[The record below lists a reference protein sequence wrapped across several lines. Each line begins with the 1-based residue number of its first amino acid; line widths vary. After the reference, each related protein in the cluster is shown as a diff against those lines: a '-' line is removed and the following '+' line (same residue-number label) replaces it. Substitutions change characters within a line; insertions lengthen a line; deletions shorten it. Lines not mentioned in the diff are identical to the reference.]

1 MACSDKEASRAR
13 PFSSGGEA
21 FSLAQRERH
30 DATGKVQTPQDRN
43 GQHQPAKRRQLAHSV
58 HRHAVEPRVIE
69 NRPRDAKV
77 VFARLVFGERRAAV
91 AGWISEAPRGC
102 RIAAIR
108 TYFGNY
114 IHEYPGSFARLHFGC
129 RFTADV
135 LAPRNKLSKVPE
147 SPRTYRFEDD
157 YQRPAILRRNFQPM
171 DVLSRECARPGRA
184 VALRTEWSVFQVPS
198 PQTNRNEAFWMVV

>member
-58 HRHAVEPRVIE
+58 RRQTVEQRVIE

-108 TYFGNY
+108 TGFHQSPHTQLLVGQHCVN
-114 IHEYPGSFARLHFGC
+114 HLVEYLPVRPSCLITSPRAEPSGHRSDDISRKSKMPIPAKSSNGAWDNVTGLRVARIGSCAELLISAARL
-129 RFTADV
+129 
-135 LAPRNKLSKVPE
+135 L
-147 SPRTYRFEDD
+147 
-157 YQRPAILRRNFQPM
+157 
-171 DVLSRECARPGRA
+171 RPGGA
-184 VALRTEWSVFQVPS
+184 PS
-198 PQTNRNEAFWMVV
+198 